1 MIKSLTIRNFRSIK
15 DEQVLDLTAAKSKEL
30 HEENAVIFEGK
41 KFAVLK
47 SIGIYGANASGKSNI
62 LLAFRALEYMI
73 TESSDWKLDE
83 TIQCYEPFKFD
94 KKTSNAPSMFE
105 VEFIGEDKLLYIY
118 RVEFTV
124 DAILHE
130 SLGFYPTT
138 QKANLFSRS
147 VDKEGNLKFTPGA
160 RLKGKVK
167 SIPCLK
173 NNLYLSKA
181 ANTEGAPEILKDI
194 YRFFKHRVVT
204 ISPNNG
210 IEARNL
216 LKNKKQRNAMIALLA
231 CADTGITGIQ
241 LKEQDINVDSLQL
254 PEELPETFKKHII
267 ENNKYKPVF
276 FHHDNNECELSLE
289 EESRGTRR
297 LFEISP
303 LLLVGLRRGDIIIID
318 EIDSSLHP
326 HISEILIKLFHDPM
340 INKNGAQ
347 LIFTT
352 HDMTL
357 MNAEFMRRD
366 QIVLTEKDDNGATE
380 LFSLDGI
387 EGVRKDSPY
396 AKWYMDGRMGAVPR
410 LDISRLKQLLKDEE

>member
-1 MIKSLTIRNFRSIK
+1 MIKSLTIKNFRSIK
-15 DEQVLDLTAAKSKEL
+15 DEQVLDLTALKSKEL
-30 HEENAVIFEGK
+30 HKENIVPLENK
-41 KFAVLK
+41 KFSVLK
-47 SIGIYGANASGKSNI
+47 SVGIYGANASGKSNV

-94 KKTSNAPSMFE
+94 KDTRNAPCMFE
-105 VEFIGEDKLLYIY
+105 IEFIGDDKLLYIY

-124 DAILHE
+124 DAIIHE
-130 SLGFYPTT
+130 SLSFYPTT
-138 QKANLFSRS
+138 QKANLFFRS
-147 VDKEGNLKFTPGA
+147 IDEKGNLKFTPGT

-194 YRFFKHRVVT
+194 YRYFKNRIIT
-204 ISPNNG
+204 LSPNSG
-210 IEARNL
+210 VEARNL
-216 LKNKKQRNAMIALLA
+216 LKDEKQRKAMTALLA

-241 LKEQDINVDSLQL
+241 LKEQDINVDSLKLPDDL
-254 PEELPETFKKHII
+254 PEPVKKHII
-267 ENNKYKPVF
+267 ETNKYKLVF
-276 FHHDNNECELSLE
+276 FHHNNNECELSME
-289 EESRGTRR
+289 EESRGTQR
-297 LFEISP
+297 LFELSP
-303 LLLVGLRRGDIIIID
+303 LLLVGLQKGDIIIID

-326 HISEILIKLFHDPM
+326 HISELLIRLFHDPL
-340 INKNGAQ
+340 INKNSAQ

-357 MNAEFMRRD
+357 MNADFMRRD
-366 QIVLTEKDDNGATE
+366 QIVLTEKDDDGSSE

-410 LDISRLKQLLKDEE
+410 LDIFRLKQLLMDEA